1 MARAKSLLR
10 SDRLVSARKP
20 LRSRVPPDQDAE
32 PEWLTERRR
41 SLGRHLYT
49 LYRIYDSRVLAGLHA
64 AGFKDIRPVH
74 TDIVRSV
81 DVSGSRVTDVAF
93 RCNIT
98 KQAAGQVIKE
108 LVSLGYVSQM
118 TDRNDTRVRMVIF
131 TAKGMNLIV
140 HLGGIFKH
148 IDSKISAVIG
158 KRELATFR
166 LQVDQLIEK
175 LS

>member
-1 MARAKSLLR
+1 MGRVKSVLR
-10 SDRLVSARKP
+10 NDRLVSVRPTPRARRP
-20 LRSRVPPDQDAE
+20 VGEDAE
-32 PEWLTERRR
+32 PEWLVERRR

-49 LYRIYDSRVLAGLHA
+49 LYRIYDSRVLAGLHS
-64 AGFKDIRPVH
+64 AGFTDIRPVH

-81 DVSGSRVTDVAF
+81 DVGGSRVTDVAS

-118 TDRNDTRVRMVIF
+118 TDRKDTRVRMVIF
-131 TAKGMNLIV
+131 TAKGMDLIV
-140 HLGGIFKH
+140 HLGGIFKR
-148 IDSKISAVIG
+148 IDSKLAAVIG
-158 KRELATFR
+158 IKELATFR
-166 LQVDQLIEK
+166 SQVDQMIEK